1 MRRLR
6 SPVRAFFPTL
16 LIWFPL
22 RTRTSR
28 SFNPLKVPG
37 VSSMVCESWLKSSFR
52 TNSLGTCTKYYLTLR
67 TNGQRNKRT
76 SEQANKRTSEQ
87 ANKQTNK
94 TLTSVNVLS
103 GSIWEMRFSP
113 RSRWVKAGSLRRISC
128 THNTLFV
135 MRNTDV
141 GVESLSMNYSNHDN
155 YHRGHNHICDL
166 SARCLTH
173 KLSKHTLVPFSIL
186 QKSTSKQN

>member
-1 MRRLR
+1 
-6 SPVRAFFPTL
+6 
-16 LIWFPL
+16 
-22 RTRTSR
+22 
-28 SFNPLKVPG
+28 
-37 VSSMVCESWLKSSFR
+37 
-52 TNSLGTCTKYYLTLR
+52 
-67 TNGQRNKRT
+67 
-76 SEQANKRTSEQ
+76 
-87 ANKQTNK
+87 
-94 TLTSVNVLS
+94 
-103 GSIWEMRFSP
+103 MRFSP

-141 GVESLSMNYSNHDN
+141 GVETLSMHYSNHDN

-186 QKSTSKQN
+186 QKSTVNKINMIRGWIQKVHMFWDGAWWMNKLKIWKCVFSFSTILIRFPRKSSSHSSRQNSQPSSSI